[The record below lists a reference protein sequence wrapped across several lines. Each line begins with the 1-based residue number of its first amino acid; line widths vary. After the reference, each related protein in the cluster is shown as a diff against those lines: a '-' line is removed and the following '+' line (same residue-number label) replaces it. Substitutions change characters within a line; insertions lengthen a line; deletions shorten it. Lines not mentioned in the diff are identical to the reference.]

1 MLWRADER
9 AIYVLQTDGTWA
21 RFLDTYDDA
30 QQSGDPSLAPP
41 SGLNQPVR
49 GFGKVWREQLGGAQ
63 SSLGWALT
71 DERGYMILAQPFDG
85 GQMFLGPNGGVFVL
99 YDSGSWDSKE

>member
-9 AIYVLQTDGTWA
+9 AIYVLHADGTWA
-21 RFLDTYDDA
+21 RYLDTYDDT
-30 QQSGDPSLAPP
+30 QPHVDPSLAPP
-41 SGLNQPVR
+41 AGLHQPVR
-49 GFGKVWREQLGGAQ
+49 GFGKVWREQLGGPQ

-71 DERGYMILAQPFDG
+71 DELSYMILAQPLSS

-99 YDSGSWDSKE
+99 YDSGTWESKE